1 MFEVFVCMSV
11 FGSVVVTMDRSTML
25 VGMRQGRVS
34 ACAEIV
40 DELHTHPRGSGRG
53 SRSRLDIKSSRS
65 FPVSQV
71 PNEQAVNEART
82 SWAGRIPQFRGRD
95 TSQ

>member
-1 MFEVFVCMSV
+1 MFEVFVCMSM

-53 SRSRLDIKSSRS
+53 
-65 FPVSQV
+65 
-71 PNEQAVNEART
+71 
-82 SWAGRIPQFRGRD
+82 
-95 TSQ
+95 